1 METYKTT
8 TASYNTHGEKVFSF
22 HTYIDNKPANN
33 KEHVIEE
40 KVLSSYSDNELAI
53 YRGDNAGFFLA
64 VLHENEPVDILMSSF
79 EKQKV
84 VNYLEECKEKA
95 EDNFKFE
102 SDVLTTMI
110 AIHYKYSDKVCLEE
124 SALLRLTKNEVD
136 FLALDAVYQSMYQK
150 FQDYLNLERN
160 HMFEPEDFIETL
172 SDDELN
178 VFKFTMISALPDFNF
193 RESLRAS
200 LLYAFET
207 DLPDNCFEKFGI
219 SDDEIEAFWQNH
231 KICAQYFV
239 KAYRA
244 KKSPSVYYFN
254 HNGMGSYLEQSD
266 ELSLYRSRYHKT
278 LKENYDYVLE
288 MNYPEDRG

>member
-1 METYKTT
+1 MATLKTH
-8 TASYNTHGEKVFSF
+8 TAMYNTLSEKVFSF

-33 KEHVIEE
+33 KDHVIEE

-53 YRGDNAGFFLA
+53 YRGDNAGFSLA
-64 VLHENEPVDILMSSF
+64 VLHENEPVGILMTAF
-79 EKQKV
+79 EKQKIL
-84 VNYLEECKEKA
+84 NYIAECKEKA

-102 SDVLTTMI
+102 SEILTTMI
-110 AIHYKYSDKVCLEE
+110 AIHYKYSKTVCLEE
-124 SALLRLTKNEVD
+124 SALLLLTKNEAD
-136 FLALDAVYQSMYQK
+136 FLVLDAVYQSMYLK
-150 FQDYLNLERN
+150 FQDYLNLERSLL
-160 HMFEPEDFIETL
+160 FEPEDFIRTL

-193 RESLRAS
+193 RESFRAS

-219 SDDEIEAFWQNH
+219 SDDEIESFWQKH

-266 ELSLYRSRYHKT
+266 ELSLYRSRYHRN
-278 LKENYDYVLE
+278 LKENYDYVLK
-288 MNYPEDRG
+288 MNQPEDRG